1 MQSNRTAPL
10 ELIHEAAES
19 RLGVQVAGL
28 ILADAEQPLA
38 ALNIAKLRQ
47 IRGGLVELAD
57 EVPESI
63 DSALAMV
70 DAALD
75 QEEF

>member
-1 MQSNRTAPL
+1 MQSNRTASL
-10 ELIHEAAES
+10 ELIHEAAEA

-28 ILADAEQPLA
+28 IMADAEQPLA
-38 ALNIAKLRQ
+38 AFSAAELRQ

-63 DSALAMV
+63 DPALAMV

-75 QEEF
+75 GEAF